1 MKTAGVT
8 LHLGTNRKY
17 DLKIG
22 TLVRA
27 GRFDPPP
34 NTNRVGVGG
43 WDWGGGRGG
52 RPPPLTGFPGF
63 PARPVSLLLMFLFH
77 AWQRGGGGA
86 RLRRWTL
93 QAKLP
98 QDPSELHTRDA
109 KNANNGMFPL
119 AIVNCPCSNLPYE
132 ESGSGFLEGQ
142 PTHQG
147 WGRIPPGG
155 TPLKKRLGRPRAFP
169 KNIPSFRAKF
179 IPTPP
184 ARDPTTDRK
193 KRLFG
198 RSLAI
203 LCNSAG

>member
-1 MKTAGVT
+1 MTPHPT
-8 LHLGTNRKY
+8 QTEW
-17 DLKIG
+17 
-22 TLVRA
+22 
-27 GRFDPPP
+27 
-34 NTNRVGVGG
+34 G
-43 WDWGGGRGG
+43 WGDGIGGGRGG

-77 AWQRGGGGA
+77 AWQRGGGA

-155 TPLKKRLGRPRAFP
+155 TPLKKKAGPSKGISQEYSVVSCQIHTHTSGPGPNHRPEEAAFW
-169 KNIPSFRAKF
+169 KNFSNFVQLWWIIFRKEDFYSFV
-179 IPTPP
+179 
-184 ARDPTTDRK
+184 
-193 KRLFG
+193 
-198 RSLAI
+198 
-203 LCNSAG
+203 